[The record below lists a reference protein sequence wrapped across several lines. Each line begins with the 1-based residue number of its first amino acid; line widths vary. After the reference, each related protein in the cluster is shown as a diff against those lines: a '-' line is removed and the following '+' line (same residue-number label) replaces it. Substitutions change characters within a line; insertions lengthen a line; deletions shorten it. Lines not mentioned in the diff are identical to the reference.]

1 MEDIRKRYNPMVD
14 LLKFIFNKK
23 ILSKEI
29 TINFVA
35 KLCLSQQPLC
45 FLYANFNIFGI
56 GLVWKI
62 SGPNMFDFCLT

>member
-1 MEDIRKRYNPMVD
+1 MEDIRKRCNPMVD
-14 LLKFIFNKK
+14 LSKFIFNEK

-56 GLVWKI
+56 GLFWKI
-62 SGPNMFDFCLT
+62 SAQHV